1 MDLETTLIRDLY
13 NQQKPK
19 SYAQVSD
26 LFEVNFKKISR
37 LIPLLPIISH
47 HSVAKKSGEKDLHLF
62 VEEKTPYTTTF
73 ILTHQIDSPAGSIS
87 RPDIKFKVYFDASLL
102 EVISVCNETTLNT
115 NHPFLAKCSDMD
127 IQWELNT
134 FIERWLDYCLSKY
147 TPGQPLLAKSNSP
160 SQGISWQTL

>member
-1 MDLETTLIRDLY
+1 MDLETALIRDLY

-47 HSVAKKSGEKDLHLF
+47 HSIAKQTGEKDLHLF

-87 RPDIKFKVYFDASLL
+87 RPDIKFKVY
-102 EVISVCNETTLNT
+102 
-115 NHPFLAKCSDMD
+115 
-127 IQWELNT
+127 
-134 FIERWLDYCLSKY
+134 
-147 TPGQPLLAKSNSP
+147 
-160 SQGISWQTL
+160 